1 MGGWFPENFGMKN
14 QLFIF
19 LHEKLIVKNIWF
31 LNIIIRMI
39 SDRLLHF
46 IFENPQFSK
55 SLPFILMILMTME
68 IHHDILFYLFSIVE
82 LTLQQRNALL
92 LKSLQ
97 MQTFLKLICNQEEYR
112 SLLRH
117 KNQRILR
124 NSDVTCIS
132 KFLNNVCITL
142 IDSCRKKF
150 RQPTIKYV
158 FKYICD
164 DKFWCNGILMPHLRL
179 LKENLSIM
187 TPKDFA
193 NITKMSKYQLRFLQ
207 TKNLFEKILVHLANS
222 DIYHSFENPDFPKKI
237 FKFWKERSYIGDF
250 KGEPFQKNYPNF
262 RNEADVIFLVIIFCV
277 ADPNFMQEFMRTSK
291 ICDVTSEPICASVTE
306 KMRKIL
312 YTCDSSEG
320 LGDSG
325 KLVEK
330 PQKIHEILDFYSILY
345 HRKMWKPLFWCVLA
359 REEGSLIIC
368 DSRRPLEHMF
378 ERFNECFYVFWE
390 NTKHLL

>member
-1 MGGWFPENFGMKN
+1 
-14 QLFIF
+14 
-19 LHEKLIVKNIWF
+19 
-31 LNIIIRMI
+31 MI

>member
-1 MGGWFPENFGMKN
+1 
-14 QLFIF
+14 
-19 LHEKLIVKNIWF
+19 
-31 LNIIIRMI
+31 MI
-39 SDRLLHF
+39 SDRLLYF

-68 IHHDILFYLFSIVE
+68 IHHDTLFYLFSIVE

-97 MQTFLKLICNQEEYR
+97 MQTFLKLICDQKEYR
-112 SLLRH
+112 LLLRH
-117 KNQRILR
+117 KNKRILR
-124 NSDVTCIS
+124 HSHVTCIS
-132 KFLNNVCITL
+132 DFLNNACIKM
-142 IDSCRKKF
+142 IDSCRTKIT
-150 RQPTIKYV
+150 QPTIKYV
-158 FKYICD
+158 FKNIYD
-164 DKFWCNGILMPHLRL
+164 DQFWCNGILMPHLRL
-179 LKENLSIM
+179 LKENMSIM

-193 NITKMSKYQLRFLQ
+193 NITNMSKYQLRFLQ

-222 DIYHSFENPDFPKKI
+222 DIYHRFKNPDFPKKI

-250 KGEPFQKNYPNF
+250 KGESFQEKYPNF
-262 RNEADVIFLVIIFCV
+262 RNEEDVIFLVIIFCV
-277 ADPNFMQEFMRTSK
+277 ADPDFMQEFMRTSK
-291 ICDVTSEPICASVTE
+291 ICDVTLEPICASVTE
-306 KMRKIL
+306 KMRMIL

-330 PQKIHEILDFYSILY
+330 PQKICDILDFYSTKT
-345 HRKMWKPLFWCVLA
+345 HGKMWQPLFWCVLG
-359 REEGSLIIC
+359 REEGSMIMC
-368 DSRRPLEHMF
+368 NSRKPLDFEHMF